1 MKPEVLEPS
10 LDALDALAGY
20 EALCLVVTED
30 ERPLTGA
37 AGFVDWRLCG
47 GLSRLLKDGFF
58 TGQPGEKLLTP
69 SDGRLPTPLLF
80 AVGLGR
86 AGAVTPLGLE
96 HALTAAVAMLKKAGV
111 DSAVLGLPA
120 LRKLDEATC
129 ADVVRRAFLAGFE
142 GAHVGVFADK
152 PLRARLA

>member
-1 MKPEVLEPS
+1 VKPEVLEPT
-10 LDALDALAGY
+10 LDALDSLAGY

-37 AGFVDWRLCG
+37 AGYVDWRMCG
-47 GLSRLLKDGFF
+47 GLSRLLKAGFF
-58 TGQPGEKLLTP
+58 TGQPGERLLTP
-69 SDGRLPTPLLF
+69 SDGQLPPTRLF

-96 HALTAAVAMLKKAGV
+96 HALTAAVTMLKKAGV
-111 DSAVLGLPA
+111 DSVVLALPT

-129 ADVVRRAFLAGFE
+129 ADIVRRTFLTGFE

-152 PLRARLA
+152 GLKSRLS